1 MKAKS
6 KSEVRAI
13 NERNLN
19 TREAFIFIHGGKDAF
34 VEMLSTDAIDEYG
47 NRKVLIRN
55 GELIGVLTDH
65 GLWLKLYRYSSPAL
79 WKQPLPEVGNDEVW
93 MRIYP

>member
-1 MKAKS
+1 MAKPKS
-6 KSEVRAI
+6 KSEVRAT

-19 TREAFIFIHGGKDAF
+19 SREAFIFIHGGKDAF
-34 VEMLSTDAIDEYG
+34 VELLPTDTIDEYG

-55 GELIGVLTDH
+55 GELTGVLTDH
-65 GLWLKLYRYSSPAL
+65 GLWFKLYRY
-79 WKQPLPEVGNDEVW
+79 KMEVGSPDVW